1 MTENNSM
8 LHQEEQVDES
18 LSETPQVANMD
29 LTDFMDLL
37 MESRIIQP
45 QA

>member
-18 LSETPQVANMD
+18 LRETPQVANMD

>member
-8 LHQEEQVDES
+8 LHQEEKGDES
-18 LSETPQVANMD
+18 LGETPQVANME